1 MYAIVDIETTG
12 GHASANG
19 ITEIAIILHDGQK
32 VTRRYETLINP
43 QKNIPIYISALTG
56 ISNEMVAKAPLFSEV
71 AAEIYSL
78 LHDKIF
84 IAHNVNFDHSFLKYH
99 LSACGYELQCKKL
112 CTVRLSR
119 KVFPGLISYSLGKLC
134 KQLKVDLVN
143 HHRAAGDAEATAKL
157 FSMILESDKDGH
169 VNQFLNRNSKE
180 QRLPA
185 NLKREEYD
193 TLPNTPGV
201 YYFYNQKGKVL
212 YVGKAKNLKKRV
224 TSHFTGN
231 NANKQRQDFMRE
243 IHSIKFQECGTELM
257 AFILEA
263 TEIKRLW
270 PENNRALKRFE
281 QAYGLF
287 MYEDQRGYQR
297 LLIDK
302 KRKGSAPIYS
312 FNQVF
317 EGHSLLRQ
325 LMEEFELCP
334 KLCFIQRNQD
344 DCIGIEG
351 KPCKGACKG
360 SESRALYNIRVQQAI
375 AKLKSNL
382 PSFVLLDAGRTE
394 EEHSVIYMEQG
405 HLHGMGYII
414 KNTPLDNLDS
424 IKNVIQPYPSNDYI
438 RNLVHSYAG
447 KYPERIMS
455 L

>member
-19 ITEIAIILHDGQK
+19 ITEIAIVLHDGEK

-43 QKNIPIYISALTG
+43 QKHIPIYISALTG
-56 ISNEMVAKAPLFSEV
+56 ITNEMVAKAPLFSEV
-71 AAEIYSL
+71 ATEIFSL

-84 IAHNVNFDHSFLKYH
+84 IAHNVNFDYSFLRHH
-99 LSACGYELQCKKL
+99 LSACGYELQSKKL

-134 KQLKVDLVN
+134 KQLKVELNN
-143 HHRAAGDAEATAKL
+143 HHRAGGDAEATAIL
-157 FSMILESDKDGH
+157 FSMILANDKEGH
-169 VNQFLNRNSKE
+169 IKQSLNRNSKE
-180 QRLPA
+180 QLLPP
-185 NLKREEYD
+185 NLSRAEFDK
-193 TLPNTPGV
+193 LPNTPGV

-224 TSHFTGN
+224 SSHFTGN
-231 NANKQRQDFMRE
+231 NANKQRQDFMRD
-243 IHSIKFQECGTELM
+243 IHSINFQECGTELM

-302 KRKGSAPIYS
+302 KRKGATPIYS
-312 FNQVF
+312 FNQIF

-334 KLCFIQRNQD
+334 KLCFIQRNHD
-344 DCIGIEG
+344 DCIGIEN

-360 SESRALYNIRVQQAI
+360 TESRVLYNIRVQQAI
-375 AKLKSNL
+375 AKLKSDL
-382 PSFVLLDAGRTE
+382 PSFALLDTGRTE
-394 EEHSVIYMEQG
+394 EEQSVILIENG
-405 HLHGMGYII
+405 HLHGMGYIV
-414 KNTPLDNLDS
+414 KDSPLDNINS
-424 IKNVIQPYPSNDYI
+424 IKSVLQAYPSNDYV
-438 RNLVHSYAG
+438 RNLVHNYAIQH
-447 KYPERIMS
+447 PER
-455 L
+455 LLNL